1 MTNRLSIR
9 AVQLSD
15 AGRLA
20 EIYSYYVLNTA
31 VSFEYEAPSVDEFI
45 ERIKNT
51 IEKYPY
57 LVCEKA
63 NIVAGYAYAEAYS
76 KREAYSWTVSTS
88 IYIEFI

>member
-57 LVCEKA
+57 LVCEK
-63 NIVAGYAYAEAYS
+63 NDLV
-76 KREAYSWTVSTS
+76 V
-88 IYIEFI
+88 